1 MSIPDMAVSSEE
13 DRMYRNLGLIFCVLM
28 AFASTSS
35 SAIASDHQ
43 AKTVVLVHGAFADGS
58 SWQKVIPLLHD
69 AGLKVI
75 AVQNPLES
83 LESDVAFTTRAI
95 RDAEGPV
102 VLVGHSWGGVVIT
115 EAGGDPKVKSLV
127 YVAAYAPDAGQ
138 SLVDVASKYPDQE
151 SRTTYVK
158 DEDGYL
164 KISHDGI
171 SRYFAAGLSPDE
183 QRLVAVV
190 QGRFHVRG
198 TTTPVGHPAWR
209 DKPSFMVVATE
220 DQIIA
225 PQLQRDQVK
234 TTNAEMVEVSS
245 GHVAMLSH
253 PKEVAELIVK
263 AAQ

>member
-1 MSIPDMAVSSEE
+1 MS
-13 DRMYRNLGLIFCVLM
+13 RNLGLIFSALV
-28 AFASTSS
+28 AFASTSP
-35 SAIASDHQ
+35 AAVAADLK

-58 SWQKVIPLLHD
+58 SWQKVIPLLEK
-69 AGLKVI
+69 ARLKVV

-83 LESDVAFTTRAI
+83 LESDVAFTKRAI
-95 RDAEGPV
+95 RDAEEPI

-115 EAGGDPKVKSLV
+115 EAGDDQKVKSLV

-151 SRTTYVK
+151 SRKTFVK

-164 KISHDGI
+164 KISDEGI

-190 QGRFHVRG
+190 QGRFHVRA
-198 TTTPVGHPAWR
+198 TTTPVSHAAWR
-209 DKPSFMVVATE
+209 DKPSFMVVATQ

-225 PQLQRDQVK
+225 PQMQRDQVK
-234 TTNAEMVEVSS
+234 SAKAEMIEVPS

-253 PKEVAELIVK
+253 PEEVADLIVK
-263 AAQ
+263 AAR

>member
-1 MSIPDMAVSSEE
+1 MSISHRDGLFGEY
-13 DRMYRNLGLIFCVLM
+13 RMSRNLGLIFCALM
-28 AFASTSS
+28 AFASSPS
-35 SAIASDHQ
+35 VALSADSN

-58 SWQKVIPLLHD
+58 SWQKVIPLLHS

-83 LESDVAFTTRAI
+83 LESDVAFTKRAI

-138 SLVDVASKYPDQE
+138 SLIDVASKYPDQE
-151 SRTTYVK
+151 SRKTFVK

-164 KISHDGI
+164 NISDDGI
-171 SRYFAAGLSPDE
+171 SRYFAAGLSPAE

-190 QGRFHVRG
+190 QGRFHVRA
-198 TTTPVGHPAWR
+198 TTAPVGHPAWR
-209 DKPSFMVVATE
+209 DKPSFMVVAAE

-225 PQLQRDQVK
+225 PELQRDQVK
-234 TTNAEMVEVSS
+234 TANAEMVEVPS

-253 PKEVAELIVK
+253 PEEVAKLIVR

>member
-1 MSIPDMAVSSEE
+1 ML
-13 DRMYRNLGLIFCVLM
+13 RNLGLIVSTLV
-28 AFASTSS
+28 AFAGSTSP
-35 SAIASDHQ
+35 ATLAADLK

-58 SWQKVIPLLHD
+58 SWQKVIPLLEK

-83 LESDVAFTTRAI
+83 LESDVAFTKRAI

-115 EAGGDPKVKSLV
+115 EAGNDQKVKSLV

-138 SLVDVASKYPDQE
+138 SLVDVASKYPALESQE
-151 SRTTYVK
+151 TFVK

-164 KISHDGI
+164 KISDDGI
-171 SRYFAAGLSPDE
+171 SKYFAAGLSPDE

-190 QGRFHVRG
+190 QGRFHVRA
-198 TTTPVGHPAWR
+198 TTAPVSHAAWR
-209 DKPSFMVVATE
+209 DKPSFMVVATK

-225 PQLQRDQVK
+225 PQIERDQVK
-234 TTNAEMVEVSS
+234 SAKAEMVEVPS

-253 PKEVAELIVK
+253 PKEVADLIVK
-263 AAQ
+263 AAH

>member
-1 MSIPDMAVSSEE
+1 MN
-13 DRMYRNLGLIFCVLM
+13 RNLALLFTAVVV
-28 AFASTSS
+28 FASISP
-35 SAIASDHQ
+35 AAVAADLK

-58 SWQKVIPLLHD
+58 SWQKVIPLLEK

-75 AVQNPLES
+75 AVQNPLQS
-83 LESDVAFTTRAI
+83 LEGDVAFTSRAI

-115 EAGGDPKVKSLV
+115 EAGNGQKVKSLV

-138 SLVDVASKYPDQE
+138 SLVDVASRYPAQE
-151 SRTTYVK
+151 SRKTYIK

-164 KISHDGI
+164 KISDDGI
-171 SRYFAAGLSPDE
+171 FKYFAAGLSPDE
-183 QRLVAVV
+183 QRLVAAV
-190 QGRFHVRG
+190 QGRFHVDA
-198 TTTPVGHPAWR
+198 TTTPVSNAAWR
-209 DKPSFMVVATE
+209 EKPSFMVVATE

-225 PQLQRDQVK
+225 PELQRDQVK
-234 TTNAEMVEVSS
+234 SAKAEVVEVPS

-253 PKEVAELIVK
+253 PKEVADLIVK

>member
-1 MSIPDMAVSSEE
+1 MSRILQAICSVVVA
-13 DRMYRNLGLIFCVLM
+13 L
-28 AFASTSS
+28 ASTSS
-35 SAIASDHQ
+35 FAVAADPQ

-58 SWQKVIPLLHD
+58 SWQKVIPLLQD

-83 LESDVAFTTRAI
+83 LEGDVAFAKRAI
-95 RDAEGPV
+95 RDAEGPI

-164 KISHDGI
+164 KITDDGI
-171 SRYFAAGLSPDE
+171 SKYFAAGLSPE
-183 QRLVAVV
+183 EKELVAVV
-190 QGRFHVRG
+190 QGRFHVRA
-198 TTTPVGHPAWR
+198 TTAPVKHPAWR
-209 DKPSFMVVATE
+209 DKPSFMVVATD
-220 DQIIA
+220 DQIISPA
-225 PQLQRDQVK
+225 LQRDQVK
-234 TTNAEMVEVSS
+234 TANAEMVEVPS

-253 PKEVAELIVK
+253 PEAVAEIIVK
-263 AAQ
+263 AAR

>member
-1 MSIPDMAVSSEE
+1 MS
-13 DRMYRNLGLIFCVLM
+13 RTLGLLFSALV
-28 AFASTSS
+28 AFATTCPD
-35 SAIASDHQ
+35 AVAADLK

-58 SWQKVIPLLHD
+58 SWQKVIPLLER

-83 LESDVAFTTRAI
+83 LESDVAFTKRAI

-115 EAGGDPKVKSLV
+115 EAGDAPKVKSLV
-127 YVAAYAPDAGQ
+127 YVAAYAPDVGK
-138 SLVDVASKYPDQE
+138 SLVDVASKYPAQE
-151 SRTTYVK
+151 SRKTYIK
-158 DEDGYL
+158 DEDGFL
-164 KISHDGI
+164 KISDDGI
-171 SRYFAAGLSPDE
+171 ARYFAAGLPPEE
-183 QRLVAVV
+183 QRLVAAV
-190 QGRFHVRG
+190 QGRLHANA
-198 TTTPVGHPAWR
+198 TTTPVSHAAWR

-225 PQLQRDQVK
+225 PELQRDQVK
-234 TTNAEMVEVSS
+234 SAKAEMVEVPS

-253 PKEVAELIVK
+253 PKEVADLIVR